1 MMYKTT
7 FFVFM
12 AVMFASGVVN
22 AQYSAQKDAA
32 YFAVLKAVADYKI
45 DDDEHLQKIQQL
57 REDKVFNEKL
67 KKMMEKLDN
76 SKSKNAKNQRVYNIL
91 RQAGKEIYNELN

>member
-1 MMYKTT
+1 MYKTT

-22 AQYSAQKDAA
+22 AQDSAQKDAA

-45 DDDEHLQKIQQL
+45 DDDERFDQI
-57 REDKVFNEKL
+57 EK
-67 KKMMEKLDN
+67 KTI
-76 SKSKNAKNQRVYNIL
+76 KSK
-91 RQAGKEIYNELN
+91 KEDERKVVNKFKQTKY